1 MFVRQYLGEQ
11 NADGTVWTEGA
22 EASWEEFM
30 DGRFCRDF
38 QLFVRRVME
47 GSAGPSFREQKGPAM
62 DQILE
67 QLLEELLAGP
77 KDRVLV
83 TDEIGCGIVPADAF
97 ERLYRRRQGG
107 SAAGLPGRRMKCGGC
122 AAGQGYGLNNEE
134 GRHGHYVAG
143 YMEISRCGI
152 VGGMCD

>member
-1 MFVRQYLGEQ
+1 MILVTGGSSQGKREFVRQYLGEQ
-11 NADGTVWTEGA
+11 DADRFVWTEG
-22 EASWEEFM
+22 EKASWEEFM

-47 GSAGPSFREQKGPAM
+47 GSVVPYGHEPEGPVT
-62 DQILE
+62 E

-97 ERLYRRRQGG
+97 ERLYREETGRLCYRI
-107 SAAGLPGRRMKCGGC
+107 AGEADEVWRVCCGT
-122 AAGQGYGLNNEE
+122 
-134 GRHGHYVAG
+134 
-143 YMEISRCGI
+143 GI
-152 VGGMCD
+152 RIK

>member
-1 MFVRQYLGEQ
+1 MILVTGGSSQGKREFARQYLGGQDTEPV
-11 NADGTVWTEGA
+11 VWTEGA

-47 GSAGPSFREQKGPAM
+47 GSAGPSFCEQKGPAM

-97 ERLYRRRQGG
+97 ERLYREETGRLCCRI
-107 SAAGLPGRRMKCGGC
+107 AGEADEVWRVCCGT
-122 AAGQGYGLNNEE
+122 
-134 GRHGHYVAG
+134 
-143 YMEISRCGI
+143 GI
-152 VGGMCD
+152 RIK

>member
-1 MFVRQYLGEQ
+1 MVLVTGGSSQGKSAFVRQYLGGQ
-11 NADGTVWTEGA
+11 DTDVFVWTEGA

-47 GSAGPSFREQKGPAM
+47 GSAGPSFREQKGAAT
-62 DQILE
+62 DRILE
-67 QLLEELLAGP
+67 QLIEDLLAGP

-97 ERLYRRRQGG
+97 ERLYREETGRLCCRI
-107 SAAGLPGRRMKCGGC
+107 AGEAEEVWRVCCGT
-122 AAGQGYGLNNEE
+122 
-134 GRHGHYVAG
+134 
-143 YMEISRCGI
+143 
-152 VGGMCD
+152 GMRIK

>member
-1 MFVRQYLGEQ
+1 MILVTGGSFQGKRVFVRQYLGEQ

-47 GSAGPSFREQKGPAM
+47 GSVVPYGHEPEGPVT
-62 DQILE
+62 E

-97 ERLYRRRQGG
+97 ERLYREETGRLCCRI
-107 SAAGLPGRRMKCGGC
+107 AGEAEEVWRVCCG
-122 AAGQGYGLNNEE
+122 AGM
-134 GRHGHYVAG
+134 R
-143 YMEISRCGI
+143 IK
-152 VGGMCD
+152 

>member
-1 MFVRQYLGEQ
+1 
-11 NADGTVWTEGA
+11 
-22 EASWEEFM
+22 M

-38 QLFVRRVME
+38 QLFVRRVMK

-97 ERLYRRRQGG
+97 ERLYREGTGRLCCRI
-107 SAAGLPGRRMKCGGC
+107 AGEADEVWRVCCGT
-122 AAGQGYGLNNEE
+122 
-134 GRHGHYVAG
+134 
-143 YMEISRCGI
+143 
-152 VGGMCD
+152 GMRIK

>member
-1 MFVRQYLGEQ
+1 MILVTGGSSQGKREFVRQYLGGQDTEPV
-11 NADGTVWTEGA
+11 VWTEGA

-47 GSAGPSFREQKGPAM
+47 GSAGPSCRERKGLST

-77 KDRVLV
+77 KNRVLV
-83 TDEIGCGIVPADAF
+83 TDEIGCGIVW
-97 ERLYRRRQGG
+97 RVCCG
-107 SAAGLPGRRMKCGGC
+107 AGMRIK
-122 AAGQGYGLNNEE
+122 
-134 GRHGHYVAG
+134 
-143 YMEISRCGI
+143 
-152 VGGMCD
+152 

>member
-1 MFVRQYLGEQ
+1 MILVTGGSFQGKRVFVRQYLGEQ
-11 NADGTVWTEGA
+11 NADGAVWTEGA

-97 ERLYRRRQGG
+97 ERLYWEETGRLCYRI
-107 SAAGLPGRRMKCGGC
+107 AGEADEVWRVCCGT
-122 AAGQGYGLNNEE
+122 
-134 GRHGHYVAG
+134 
-143 YMEISRCGI
+143 GI
-152 VGGMCD
+152 RIK